1 MTGRGW
7 QGEQGAGRGPCL
19 LHCARSSGPALQ
31 FLSWNGLVQRAGA
44 VLIRPAVRA
53 QRKLFHAMRAGV
65 GLSLFCPLLP
75 DQNLQQ
81 SLAHRGTRQYLL
93 NRGMKEGVMNKFICD

>member
-1 MTGRGW
+1 MTRRGW

-19 LHCARSSGPALQ
+19 LHCTHSRGPALQ
-31 FLSWNGLVQRAGA
+31 FLSLNGLIQRAGA
-44 VLIRPAVRA
+44 VLIRPTVRA

-65 GLSLFCPLLP
+65 GLSLFCSLLP

-81 SLAHRGTRQYLL
+81 SLAHRGTPPVFVESGHEGGSDEQVYL
-93 NRGMKEGVMNKFICD
+93 